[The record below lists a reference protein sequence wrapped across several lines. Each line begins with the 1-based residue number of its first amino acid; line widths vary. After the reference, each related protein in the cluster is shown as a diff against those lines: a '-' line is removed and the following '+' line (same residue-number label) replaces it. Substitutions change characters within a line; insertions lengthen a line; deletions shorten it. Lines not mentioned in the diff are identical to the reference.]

1 MKRFA
6 RVHRLVAFVLSSA
19 LLAACGGG
27 GGGGGGYTPPQPT
40 ATPCPSGY
48 TGTAP
53 NCTPLSTNSGTFS
66 VSASAPST
74 VIIPSAGGYNG
85 TIVLPAGSVA
95 TTGTIATSVS
105 TQNGHI
111 LQGVLKRS
119 PQAAKNLVMP
129 AAQTNTAMLYFS
141 MMTVADVEFSSI
153 PSFSF
158 TLPAAS
164 SGPFYLAV
172 YTGDDGWQ
180 TLEQGTVSGSI
191 VTFPAIAN
199 EVAQFDSDPTFFA
212 LYTGGVLPTPSP
224 TPAATSSPGYTEAN
238 FICPSSDTPSASTG
252 GSSRSAQHIAPL
264 RSGNRPE
271 YSSSL
276 LAVKYSTAY
285 ASANAAAI
293 ASRDGALGVRSIRE
307 LRFDRLGTTTRI
319 VAVNADDVQTAV
331 TQLRSQ
337 AGVES
342 VSRVGMRYA
351 TAVSA
356 PYLTNDPYFAGF
368 STTVPTSSGAT
379 PPPPTY
385 HVPPY
390 YESASVP
397 GQWDMHAIGLEH
409 AFAYSQSGN
418 GSGITNANALGSSSV
433 KVAIVD
439 TGEDTTH
446 PELAGKVTR
455 QRCYITDPSNKQSTS
470 DFTTDPQG
478 HGTDVS
484 GIAVADINNGL
495 GFVGAGGNAS
505 LMAYRVFPS
514 PDTTCD
520 NEGPNGDDSCGAS
533 TADIA
538 SAINDAVANGA
549 NVISMSI
556 GGGGCN
562 SGGVDTDP
570 TENAAVQN
578 AIAHNVI
585 VVAASGN
592 GNPGTSG
599 SVDAPGCGNGV
610 IAVGATA
617 LDDGQPNGRG
627 SAVGTAANPIEY
639 VASYSQFGTPASSF
653 GSSSAW
659 GIVAPGGDPVAS
671 GNDADDLHW
680 IENIWTSTPADKSF
694 SQTGAIPQVC
704 NGDYPNDT
712 GTLDCRIDIAGTS
725 MATPHVAGAVALIL
739 SVNSSYQSPSAMKTL
754 LCSTADDLNKTT
766 NNGGEGCGRLDV
778 YRAMAKA
785 LGDSN
790 LP

>member
-6 RVHRLVAFVLSSA
+6 RVNRCAAFVLSSA

-27 GGGGGGYTPPQPT
+27 GGGGGYVPGST
-40 ATPCPSGY
+40 ATPCPVGY

-53 NCTPLSTNSGTFS
+53 TCTPLSSNSGTFT
-66 VSASAPST
+66 VSATTSST
-74 VIIPSAGGYNG
+74 VIIPSAGGYTG
-85 TIVLPAGSVA
+85 SIVLPAGSVA
-95 TTGTIATSVS
+95 TTGTIATSIS
-105 TQNGHI
+105 SQNGHV
-111 LQGVLKRS
+111 LQGVLTRS
-119 PQAAKNLVMP
+119 PQAAKNLVLP

-141 MMTVADVEFSSI
+141 IATVADVEFTSI

-164 SGPFYLAV
+164 AGPFYLAV
-172 YTGDDGWQ
+172 YTGDEGWQ
-180 TLEQGTVSGSI
+180 TLEQGAVSGST
-191 VTFPAIAN
+191 VTFPAVPN
-199 EVAQFDSDPTFFA
+199 ETAQFDSDPTFLA
-212 LYTGGVLPTPSP
+212 LYTGGVLPSP
-224 TPAATSSPGYTEAN
+224 TPSATATPGFTEAN
-238 FICPSSDTPSASTG
+238 FICPSSDAPSGSAG
-252 GSSRSAQHIAPL
+252 GGTRIAQRVAPI

-271 YSSSL
+271 YASSL
-276 LAVKYSTAY
+276 LAVKYSTSY
-285 ASANAAAI
+285 ARANAAAI
-293 ASRDGALGVRSIRE
+293 ASRDGALGVRPIRE
-307 LRFDRLGTTTRI
+307 LNFDRLGTTTRI
-319 VAVNADDVQTAV
+319 VSVNASDVQSAAA
-331 TQLRSQ
+331 QLRSQ
-337 AGVES
+337 SGVQG

-351 TAVSA
+351 TAVTT

-368 STTVPTSSGAT
+368 ATTVPVQTGGAA
-379 PPPPTY
+379 PPPTY

-446 PELAGKVTR
+446 LELSGKVVR
-455 QRCYITDPSNKQSTS
+455 QRCYITDEHGSQSTS
-470 DFTTDPQG
+470 NFTTDPQG
-478 HGTDVS
+478 HGTNVS

-520 NEGPNGDDSCGAS
+520 NEGPSSDDSCGAS

-549 NVISMSI
+549 NVISMSL
-556 GGGGCN
+556 GGGSCT
-562 SGGVDTDP
+562 SGVDTDP

-592 GNPGTSG
+592 DNPGTSG
-599 SVDAPGCGNGV
+599 TVDAPACGSGV
-610 IAVGATA
+610 IAVGATS

-639 VASYSQFGTPASSF
+639 VASYSQFGTPASAY

-659 GIVAPGGDPVAS
+659 GIVAPGGDPS
-671 GNDADDLHW
+671 GSDADDLHW
-680 IENIWTSTPADKSF
+680 IENIWTSTPADASF
-694 SQTGAIPQVC
+694 SETDQIPQVC
-704 NGDYPNDT
+704 SGDYPT
-712 GTLDCRIDIAGTS
+712 GTGSLNCRVDIAGTS

-739 SVNSSYQSPSAMKTL
+739 AVAPSYQSPSAMKTL
-754 LCSTADDLNKTT
+754 LCQTADDLNKTA
-766 NNGGEGCGRLDV
+766 NNGGEGCGRLNV

-785 LGDSN
+785 LGDGS

>member
-27 GGGGGGYTPPQPT
+27 GGGGYTPGST

-53 NCTPLSTNSGTFS
+53 NCSPLSSNSGTFT
-66 VSASAPST
+66 VSATTSST
-74 VIIPSAGGYNG
+74 VVVPSAGGYTG
-85 TIVLPAGSVA
+85 TIVLPPGSAA
-95 TTGTIATSVS
+95 TTGTIATNIA
-105 TQNGHI
+105 TQNGHV
-111 LQGVLKRS
+111 LQGALTRS
-119 PQAAKNLVMP
+119 PLAAKSLVLP

-141 MMTVADVEFSSI
+141 ITTVADVDFTSI
-153 PSFSF
+153 PSFTF
-158 TLPAAS
+158 TLPAVSA
-164 SGPFYLAV
+164 GPFYLAV
-172 YTGDDGWQ
+172 YSADDGWQ
-180 TLEQGTVSGSI
+180 TLEHGTVSGNI
-191 VTFPAIAN
+191 VTFAAIPN
-199 EVAQFDSDPTFFA
+199 EVAELDSTPTYFA
-212 LYTGGVLPTPSP
+212 LYTGGVLPTPAP
-224 TPAATSSPGYTEAN
+224 TATPSPGFTEAN
-238 FICPSSDTPSASTG
+238 FICPSSDAPSGSAGG
-252 GSSRSAQHIAPL
+252 GSRIAQHIAPV

-271 YSSSL
+271 FASRL
-276 LAVKYSTAY
+276 LAVKYSTSFAR
-285 ASANAAAI
+285 ANAAAI
-293 ASRDGALGVRSIRE
+293 ASRDGALGVRPVRE
-307 LRFDRLGTTTRI
+307 LNFDRLGTTTR
-319 VAVNADDVQTAV
+319 VVSVSANDVQSAADR
-331 TQLRSQ
+331 LRAQS
-337 AGVES
+337 GVQS
-342 VSRVGMRYA
+342 VSRIGMRYA
-351 TAVSA
+351 TSVTT

-368 STTVPTSSGAT
+368 ATTVAVQAGAT

-433 KVAIVD
+433 KVAIID

-446 PELAGKVTR
+446 LELASKVVR
-455 QRCYITDPSNKQSTS
+455 QRCYITDESGNQSTS

-505 LMAYRVFPS
+505 LMAYRVFPQ

-520 NEGPNGDDSCGAS
+520 HEGPGSDDSCGAS

-538 SAINDAVANGA
+538 SAINDAIANGVK
-549 NVISMSI
+549 VISMSL
-556 GGGGCN
+556 GGGGCTN
-562 SGGVDTDP
+562 GVDTDP

-592 GNPGTSG
+592 DNPDTSG

-610 IAVGATA
+610 IAVGATS
-617 LDDGQPNGRG
+617 LDDGQPNGRN
-627 SAVGTAANPIEY
+627 SAVGTAADPIEY
-639 VASYSQFGTPASSF
+639 VASYSQFGTPASAY
-653 GSSSAW
+653 GSPTAW

-671 GNDADDLHW
+671 GDDADDLHW

-694 SQTGAIPQVC
+694 SETGQIPQVC
-704 NGDYPNDT
+704 SGDYPTAT
-712 GTLDCRIDIAGTS
+712 GSPDCRIDIAGTS

-739 SVNSSYQSPSAMKTL
+739 SVAPSYQSPSAMKAL
-754 LCSTADDLNKTT
+754 LCQTADDLNKTT
-766 NNGGEGCGRLDV
+766 NNGAEGCGRLNV